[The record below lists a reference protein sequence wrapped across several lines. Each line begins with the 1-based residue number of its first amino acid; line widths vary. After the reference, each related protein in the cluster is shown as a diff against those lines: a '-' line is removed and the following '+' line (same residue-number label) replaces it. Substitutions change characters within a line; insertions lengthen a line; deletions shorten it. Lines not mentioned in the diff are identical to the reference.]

1 MKKGI
6 IKLFAAVV
14 MLSAMIFA
22 VPAANAE
29 GEIAIPDSDLTYTL
43 VDGTLTIS
51 GTGDMPDWSFA
62 GAPWYD
68 SRDSITAV
76 VIEEGVTSIGGR
88 AFYSCDGLESITIP
102 TSVTSIGDWAFY
114 SCDGLESIT
123 IPASVTS
130 IGDSAFA
137 QL

>member
-14 MLSAMIFA
+14 MLAAMIFA
-22 VPAANAE
+22 ISAANAE
-29 GEIAIPDSDLTYTL
+29 GEIDIPDSDLTYTL

-51 GTGDMPDWSFA
+51 GTGDMPDWESA
-62 GAPWYD
+62 ADVLWYD

-76 VIEEGVTSIGGR
+76 VIEEGVTSIGNN
-88 AFYSCDGLESITIP
+88 
-102 TSVTSIGDWAFY
+102 
-114 SCDGLESIT
+114 
-123 IPASVTS
+123 
-130 IGDSAFA
+130 AFA